1 MGSLTAENS
10 IEIKAPAA
18 KVWEVLVKPDFIRQ
32 WDEVPEGYGEAP
44 LNMGSEMAWES
55 EGGKIVKLVV
65 IEYEPLE
72 LLQLSLFN
80 TSWAVQPAA
89 GEITYTYTLAEKD
102 GSTLLSIQVGDFSIL
117 PEGQDYYDASQEFV
131 KDAATKIKQLAE
143 TGSGKARR
151 T

>member
-10 IEIKAPAA
+10 VEINAPAA
-18 KVWEVLVKPDFIRQ
+18 KVWDVLVKPGFIRQ
-32 WDEVPEGYGEAP
+32 WDEVPEGYGDDP

-80 TSWAVQPAA
+80 SSWTVQPAP
-89 GEITYTYTLAEKD
+89 GEITYTYTLTETD
-102 GSTLLSIQVGDFSIL
+102 GSTQLTIQVGDFSIL
-117 PEGQDYYDASQEFV
+117 PDGQDYYDASLEFV
-131 KDAATKIKQLAE
+131 KDAAIKIKQLAE
-143 TGSGKARR
+143 T
-151 T
+151 